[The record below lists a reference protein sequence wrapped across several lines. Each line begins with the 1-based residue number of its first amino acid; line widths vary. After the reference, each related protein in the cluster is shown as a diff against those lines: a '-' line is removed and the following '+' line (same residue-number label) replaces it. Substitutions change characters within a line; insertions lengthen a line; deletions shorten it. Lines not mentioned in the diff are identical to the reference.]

1 MGVKETPI
9 ADTADED
16 ENEGEEDIGEDN
28 GEDLSLIH
36 I

>member
-16 ENEGEEDIGEDN
+16 EGEEDIGEDN
-28 GEDLSLIH
+28 GLSLIH